1 MYPGSIGSSD
11 APRHPARFLRA
22 RSYQLPAGA
31 LISGTGAYDQCPP
44 FS

>member
-1 MYPGSIGSSD
+1 MY
-11 APRHPARFLRA
+11 LRA
-22 RSYQLPAGA
+22 FNTDGPATSAQVPHARNYQLPAGA